1 MFGLIFLGVL
11 VFFGLFV
18 LTKALKI
25 VGQAEVL
32 VVERLGRFHRVARS
46 GLNIL
51 IPFVERPRS
60 IDVRY
65 FEVAVGGGKKIT
77 AGSTTRIDLRE
88 QVLNFP
94 SQPVITKDNVTI
106 DIDAVLYYRVADP

>member
-1 MFGLIFLGVL
+1 MTTLITLGFLGFLGLWVL
-11 VFFGLFV
+11 S
-18 LTKALKI
+18 ASLKI

-51 IPFVERPRS
+51 IPFIERPRA

-65 FEVAVGGGKKIT
+65 A
-77 AGSTTRIDLRE
+77 
-88 QVLNFP
+88 
-94 SQPVITKDNVTI
+94 
-106 DIDAVLYYRVADP
+106 